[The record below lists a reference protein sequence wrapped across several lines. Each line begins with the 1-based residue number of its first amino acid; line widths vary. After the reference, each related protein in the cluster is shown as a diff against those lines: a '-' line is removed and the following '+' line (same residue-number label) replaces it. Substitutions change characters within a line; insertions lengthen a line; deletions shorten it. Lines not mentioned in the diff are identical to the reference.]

1 MARKPRQQS
10 QAFSDPPIFTI
21 RGQRV
26 ILDADLA
33 RLYAVT
39 TKALNQAVKR
49 NEHRFPDDFVFQL
62 KATEV
67 ENLRSSDRDLS
78 AQTLDGPS
86 DAPNWSHFV
95 TSSSRHR
102 GAAYR
107 PWVFTEHGT
116 PPQEFP
122 NTGS

>member
-10 QAFSDPPIFTI
+10 EAFADPPIFTI
-21 RGQRV
+21 RGQHI

-33 RLYAVT
+33 RLYGVT

-67 ENLRSSDRDLS
+67 ENLRSSDRDQIAKPLS
-78 AQTLDGPS
+78 RRLM
-86 DAPNWSHFV
+86 HELV
-95 TSSSRHR
+95 TICDQFQPPPR
-102 GAAYR
+102 GCLSTMGVY
-107 PWVFTEHGT
+107 
-116 PPQEFP
+116 
-122 NTGS
+122 

>member
-10 QAFSDPPIFTI
+10 EALSDPPIFTI

-33 RLYAVT
+33 RLYGVT

-49 NEHRFPDDFVFQL
+49 NEHRFPDDFLFQL
-62 KATEV
+62 RATEV
-67 ENLRSSDRDLS
+67 ENLRSSDRDQS
-78 AQTLDGPS
+78 VQTVVAAPN
-86 DAPNWSHFV
+86 APNWSQFV

-107 PWVFTEHGT
+107 RP
-116 PPQEFP
+116 
-122 NTGS
+122 